1 MLYLRIMSAL
11 LGIPIMLGAVFLGG
25 PWYALLML
33 VVVNLGIFE
42 YSTILQA
49 SGYRVPLIT
58 SFAGVTLFLAVVY
71 FQLFDLI
78 YPLVMILFTALFVIS
93 LFNMDRKSIHDAAI
107 SFWGIIYLGGLS
119 GYLILIRMMPEGAL
133 YTYMLLAGVWLH
145 DSVAYFIG
153 SKWGLHK
160 FSPSISPKKSVEG
173 SVAGILAAVLL
184 FFSAVI
190 LMPDIMP
197 FSPGAGILFGL
208 GIAVFAQ
215 LGDLLES
222 ALKRQLAVKDSGK
235 LIPGHGGILDR
246 FDSMLLCAPFVYYF
260 FTLLNIS
267 L

>member
-1 MLYLRIMSAL
+1 MLYLRVLSAL

-25 PWYALLML
+25 PWYALLL
-33 VVVNLGIFE
+33 LIVVNLGIFE
-42 YSTILQA
+42 YCTMLRS
-49 SGYRVPLIT
+49 SGYRVPLIA
-58 SFAGVTLFLAVVY
+58 SFAGVTLFLAVIY
-71 FQLFDLI
+71 FELYDFI
-78 YPLVMILFTALFVIS
+78 YPLVMVLFTALFVIS
-93 LFNMDRKSIHDAAI
+93 LFNTERNSITGAAI
-107 SFWGIIYLGGLS
+107 SFWGIVYLGGLS
-119 GYLILIRMMPEGAL
+119 GYLLSLRMMPEGAL

-153 SKWGLHK
+153 TKWGLHK

-173 SVAGILAAVLL
+173 SVAGIMAAALL

-190 LMPDIMP
+190 LLPDIMP
-197 FSPGAGILFGL
+197 FSPGIGLLFGL

-222 ALKRQLAVKDSGK
+222 ALKRQLEVKDSGS

-246 FDSMLLCAPFVYYF
+246 FDSLLLTAPFVYYF
-260 FTLLNIS
+260 FVILNMS